1 MNNHDNT
8 RHDLSTDQIRRELR
22 TIDQLNESATRR
34 WRSALTQLF
43 SGDVQMSTD
52 EKAALLGVPAPGR
65 RDLFK
70 MGGFTILGAAVL
82 AACGSDSSST
92 PATNAATT
100 VGAPPETQPAA
111 TDPAPAPTD
120 APKATD
126 APTTDAPKTTD
137 AAQPNQ
143 DIVLAKTAAS
153 LEKLAVDAYGTA
165 AGLIKT
171 PAVLDAAKM
180 FAGHHQ
186 MHLDALNG
194 VITGAGETAI
204 TEMNHAVFDA
214 IVAPALETAKTEADA
229 VMLALALE
237 EAAAQTY
244 VFAGGAL
251 STAALRSTIMT
262 IGGIEARHAAVLR
275 MAALAQSPL
284 DVFPGKRAFFPG
296 DNPLAGI
303 DGALITT

>member
-1 MNNHDNT
+1 MNNHDHS

-34 WRSALTQLF
+34 WRDALTQLF

-70 MGGFTILGAAVL
+70 LGGFTILGAAVL

-100 VGAPPETQPAA
+100 VGAPVETQPPA

-126 APTTDAPKTTD
+126 APKTTDAPKATDAPKTTD

-143 DIVLAKTAAS
+143 DIVLA
-153 LEKLAVDAYGTA
+153 
-165 AGLIKT
+165 AGLITT

-194 VITGAGETAI
+194 VITGAGEKAI
-204 TEMNHAVFDA
+204 TTMNQAVFDA
-214 IVAPALETAKTEADA
+214 LVAPALETAKTEADA

-251 STAALRSTIMT
+251 STSALRSTIMT